1 MYLDVCALSGW
12 CGIIK
17 TLMTDIR
24 TAFKRI
30 DNILFEDAGTNGAN
44 DYMAQMSWILF
55 LKYLDDL
62 EDTRKTEAVF
72 HDQPYEPLFKDE
84 FQWDNWAAPKHD
96 NGKPDISRQMTGDDL
111 MDFVNLKLFPY
122 LKSFKSV
129 ENDPKSLIYKIGEI
143 YGEVTNK
150 IQSGRNLREVIDII
164 DALQFQTQDE
174 LDQLSALY
182 EDRLKLMGGAGRS
195 GEYYTPRPLIQA
207 MILAV
212 EPKLGRTIYDGAAG
226 SAGFL
231 TEAYANL
238 RGKVQTSSELKFLKE
253 DTFYGKNKKPE
264 PYLLG
269 TMNMILHGIES
280 PNMIHA
286 NTLNEDTRAIQEV
299 DRYDYILANPP
310 FGGNERPEVQRNFKV
325 QTRETANLF
334 LQHFMKKLRTGGEAA
349 IVIKN
354 TFLTNEPTGAT
365 GKIRKELLEGYN
377 LHTVLDLPGG
387 VFSATGSTGVK
398 TVVLF
403 FRKGEPT
410 REIWYYQLNPGR
422 NLGKTNPLNIG
433 DFSDFLA
440 KYKTRETSENS
451 WTVAVKD
458 LDQIT
463 LDLGVKNPHEPEA
476 AELKTPEEIL
486 EDIKSIDKE
495 VAKILEKIKL

>member
-1 MYLDVCALSGW
+1 MAN
-12 CGIIK
+12 IQ
-17 TLMTDIR
+17 
-24 TAFKRI
+24 AEFKRI

-62 EDTRKTEAVF
+62 EETRQTEATF
-72 HDQPYEPLFKDE
+72 HGEPYEPLFKKE
-84 FQWDNWAAPKHD
+84 FQWDTWAAPKKD
-96 NGKPDISRQMTGDDL
+96 GKPDLSAQRTGEDL
-111 MDFVNLKLFPY
+111 IEFVNQELFPY
-122 LKSFKSV
+122 LKSFKNS
-129 ENDPKSLIYKIGEI
+129 ESDTKSLIYKIGEI
-143 YGEVTNK
+143 FGEVSNK
-150 IQSGRNLREVIDII
+150 IISGRNLREVIDII
-164 DALQFQTQDE
+164 DQLQFQTQDE

-207 MILAV
+207 MVQAV
-212 EPKLGRTIYDGAAG
+212 DPALFKTIYDGAAG

-231 TEAYANL
+231 TESYAYL
-238 RGKVQTSSELKFLKE
+238 RKKVTKSGELKSLKE
-253 DTFYGKNKKPE
+253 DTFFGKNKKPE

-280 PNMIHA
+280 PNMVHG
-286 NTLNEDTRAIQEV
+286 NTLNEDTRAIQEK

-310 FGGNERPEVQRNFKV
+310 FGGNERPELRRNFKV
-325 QTRETANLF
+325 QSSETANLF
-334 LQHFMKKLRTGGEAA
+334 LQHFMKKLRAGGEAS

-365 GKIRKELLEGYN
+365 GKIRRELLDGYN
-377 LHTVLDLPGG
+377 LHTILDLPGG

-422 NLGKTNPLNIG
+422 NLGKTNPLNLR
-433 DFSDFLA
+433 DFDDFLT
-440 KYKTRETSENS
+440 KYKTRETSESS
-451 WTVAVKD
+451 WTIEARE
-458 LDQIT
+458 LNQTT
-463 LDLGVKNPHEPEA
+463 LDLGVKNPHQVKDEA
-476 AELKTPEEIL
+476 LKSPEEIL
-486 EDIKSIDKE
+486 NDIRKIDTE
-495 VAKILEKIKL
+495 IAQILSEIRL

>member
-1 MYLDVCALSGW
+1 MAN
-12 CGIIK
+12 IQ
-17 TLMTDIR
+17 
-24 TAFKRI
+24 AEFKRI

-62 EDTRKTEAVF
+62 EETRQTEATF
-72 HDQPYEPLFKDE
+72 HGEPYEPLFKEE
-84 FQWDNWAAPKHD
+84 FQWDIWAAPKKD
-96 NGKPDISRQMTGDDL
+96 GKPDITAQLTGDDL
-111 MDFVNLKLFPY
+111 VEFVNQKLFPY
-122 LKSFKSV
+122 LKSFKNAES
-129 ENDPKSLIYKIGEI
+129 DTKSLIYKIGEI
-143 YGEVTNK
+143 FGEVSNK
-150 IQSGRNLREVIDII
+150 IISGRNLREVIDII
-164 DALQFQTQDE
+164 DQLQFQTQDE

-207 MILAV
+207 IVQAV
-212 EPKLGRTIYDGAAG
+212 DPKLFKTIYDGAAG

-231 TEAYANL
+231 TESYAYL
-238 RGKVQTSSELKFLKE
+238 RKKVTRSGELKALKE
-253 DTFYGKNKKPE
+253 STFFGKNKKPE

-280 PNMIHA
+280 PNMFHG
-286 NTLNEDTRAIQEV
+286 NTLNEDTRAIQEK

-310 FGGNERPEVQRNFKV
+310 FGGNERPELRRNFKV
-325 QTRETANLF
+325 QSSETANLF

-365 GKIRKELLEGYN
+365 GKIRRELLSGYN
-377 LHTVLDLPGG
+377 LHTILDLPGG

-410 REIWYYQLNPGR
+410 QEIWYYQLNPGR
-422 NLGKTNPLNIG
+422 NLGKTKPLNIH
-433 DFSDFLA
+433 DFDDFLA
-440 KYKTRETSENS
+440 KYETRETSENS
-451 WTVAVKD
+451 WVIKAEE
-458 LDQIT
+458 LDKTT
-463 LDLGVKNPHEPEA
+463 LDLGVKNPNQPEA
-476 AELKTPEEIL
+476 ELLKDPQEIL
-486 EDIKSIDKE
+486 ENIKQIDNEIKN
-495 VAKILEKIKL
+495 ILNELKL